1 MPPLSNLFRAGDGAD
16 YIPRGPLHCRLVV
29 RGEVEVALRLMLA
42 SADGSAGY
50 ESTTSREIGRLRSSP
65 QKPVDTV
72 VNA

>member
-1 MPPLSNLFRAGDGAD
+1 
-16 YIPRGPLHCRLVV
+16 
-29 RGEVEVALRLMLA
+29 MLA
-42 SADGSAGY
+42 EKLSSADGSAGY